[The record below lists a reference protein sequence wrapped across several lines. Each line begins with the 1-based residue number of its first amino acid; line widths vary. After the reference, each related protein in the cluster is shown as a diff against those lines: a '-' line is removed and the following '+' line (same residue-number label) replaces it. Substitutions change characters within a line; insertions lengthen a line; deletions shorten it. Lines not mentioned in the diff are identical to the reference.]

1 MQVIL
6 VYEVSLLIM
15 LMFLKIQNTINNTM
29 TTTQILKIVQEID
42 ENYFIYELQDDDESV
57 ADLRNKFEKGYWKN
71 KNL

>member
-15 LMFLKIQNTINNTM
+15 LMFLKIQNTINNAM

-42 ENYFIYELQDDDESV
+42 ENYLIYELQDDDESV